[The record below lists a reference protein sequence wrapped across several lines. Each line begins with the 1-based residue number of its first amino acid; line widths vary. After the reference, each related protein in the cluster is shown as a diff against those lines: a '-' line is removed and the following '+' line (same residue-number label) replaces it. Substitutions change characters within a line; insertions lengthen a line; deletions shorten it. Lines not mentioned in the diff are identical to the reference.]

1 MITQFIEWT
10 THLSRT
16 SNAAFAFVTVAT
28 MAVVGIGLSLVVE
41 IIFKVIGMKA
51 DKVEDHY

>member
-16 SNAAFAFVTVAT
+16 SNVAFAFVTVVT
-28 MAVVGIGLSLVVE
+28 MAVVGIGLSLTVE

-51 DKVEDHY
+51 DKVEDHS